1 MLSGQAIPIVKMV
14 MLSLGVLRTM
24 YAVGIAWP
32 DNVHGGSSWIL
43 FVAASSSSF
52 SFQLVTEAPSLLT
65 GSTSLPGC
73 CCCLLTHGCLP
84 FSSIVDKI
92 RPIIAT
98 KK

>member
-43 FVAASSSSF
+43 FVAASSSF
-52 SFQLVTEAPSLLT
+52 SFLD
-65 GSTSLPGC
+65 
-73 CCCLLTHGCLP
+73 
-84 FSSIVDKI
+84 SS
-92 RPIIAT
+92 
-98 KK
+98 